1 MIISMADILNTAKE
15 EHYGVA
21 APNVMSLSSVQAI
34 FEVANELKAPL
45 IVDVAGCDY
54 FEVMELAKFYER
66 RYPKAVI
73 AVNLDHGGPYKD
85 VLKAIRAGFT
95 SVMVDRSTLPFE
107 DNIREVAE
115 IVKIAHAMGVSVE
128 AELGHVGIGIEYEA
142 TRDAGLTDKAQA
154 VEFVERT
161 GVDCLAV
168 AVGTS
173 HGAYKGKPHLEFELL
188 AELSELVSVPLVLHG
203 GSGTG
208 DDLLKKA
215 VETGIQKV
223 NLATDLSDAGLV
235 TLKEYLETPPA
246 PGERP
251 TNLAGADYAG
261 KAGYKAKLAHYVK
274 LFGGENRIR

>member
-1 MIISMADILNTAKE
+1 MILSMADVLNTAKK

-34 FEVANELKAPL
+34 FEVADELKAPL

-54 FEVMELAKFYER
+54 FEVAELTKFYER

-73 AVNLDHGGPYKD
+73 AVNLDHGGPYD
-85 VLKAIRAGFT
+85 DILKAIRAGFS
-95 SVMVDRSTLPFE
+95 SVMVDRSKLPFE
-107 DNIREVAE
+107 DNVREVAE
-115 IVKIAHAMGVSVE
+115 IVKIAHAVGVSVE

-142 TRDAGLTDKAQA
+142 TRDAGLTDKAKA
-154 VEFVERT
+154 VEYVKRT
-161 GVDCLAV
+161 EVDCLAV

-173 HGAYKGKPHLEFELL
+173 HGAYKGKPHLEFDLL
-188 AELSELVSVPLVLHG
+188 AELSKLVSVPLVLHG

-223 NLATDLSDAGLV
+223 NLATDLSNAGLAS
-235 TLKEYLETPPA
+235 LKEYLEKPPA
-246 PGERP
+246 PGARP
-251 TNLAGADYAG
+251 TNLAEADMAG
-261 KAGYKAKLAHYVK
+261 KAGYKALLAHYVK